1 MLYETISNDMKEAM
15 KAHDKD
21 SLNTIRL
28 LKSAIDMYLVNNK
41 MERNSCSDEIVIDI
55 VSKQVKTHKESIEEF
70 KCCTAVYWK
79 PEKRIEE
86 FKKGNRQDLV
96 DKLLKEIDLLSKYLP
111 KQLTEEEINSE
122 IDKVFDKVKP
132 TSMKDMGLI
141 MKELTPIFKGKADM
155 KTVNEI
161 VRSKLN

>member
-41 MERNSCSDEIVIDI
+41 MERNSCNDEIVIDI
-55 VSKQVKTHKESIEEF
+55 VSKQVKTHKES
-70 KCCTAVYWK
+70 
-79 PEKRIEE
+79 IEE

>member
-55 VSKQVKTHKESIEEF
+55 VSKQVKTYKES
-70 KCCTAVYWK
+70 
-79 PEKRIEE
+79 IEE

>member
-70 KCCTAVYWK
+70 K
-79 PEKRIEE
+79 
-86 FKKGNRQDLV
+86 KGNRQDLV

-111 KQLTEEEINSE
+111 KQLTEEEISSE